1 MSRKPRTDRGRE
13 VVIVSKPLAPPWNDS
28 GKNLARDIVAHLP
41 GERFRVFVPRG
52 TTLGLSHAEEEAL
65 YRDAGSFAPA
75 LSENLRLFARL
86 LLRGPRPSLLHFF
99 FAPNPRSS
107 SAARLLRRRWGVPC
121 VQNVSS
127 EPKEGVDVA
136 PLIFGDRVVV
146 HSDHTKRRLEACG
159 VRGIRRI
166 YPGIEPPRDPGPGAM
181 ARARELAG
189 TAGGPVVLYPGD
201 YRFSGAIPALI
212 AAIPAVLR
220 RHPAARFVLA
230 CRIKVPE
237 DREFERRMIGELE
250 AAGTRGAV
258 AIVNNVPDFA
268 ALVAVSDIAVFPAS
282 SLYAKMDIPLA
293 LLICLAMGTPL
304 VLSDLGPLRE
314 ILSRPAGLVVPQG
327 SAEALAGAI
336 IEILSGPDRRRLM
349 GGEGRRLAR
358 ERFDVRDAAAE
369 YGNLYRELRDEAQR

>member
-1 MSRKPRTDRGRE
+1 MNRSPRADRGRE
-13 VVIVSKPLAPPWNDS
+13 IAIVSKPLAPPWNDS
-28 GKNLARDIVAHLP
+28 GKNLARDIVTHLP
-41 GERFRVFVPRG
+41 GERFRVFVPRN
-52 TTLGLSHAEEEAL
+52 TTLGLPHAAEEAI

-86 LLRGPRPSLLHFF
+86 LLRGPRPSLFHFF

-107 SAARLLRRRWGVPC
+107 AAARLLRRRWRVPC

-146 HSDHTKRRLEACG
+146 HSEHTKKRLEACG

-166 YPGIEPPRDPGPGAM
+166 YPGIDFPAEPGPDAAGR
-181 ARARELAG
+181 ARALAG
-189 TAGGPVVLYPGD
+189 ASGGPVILYPGD

-212 AAIPAVLR
+212 AAIPAVLKR
-220 RHPAARFVLA
+220 QPAARFVLA
-230 CRIKVPE
+230 CRIKVPD
-237 DREFERRMIGELE
+237 DREFERRMIEELE

-258 AIVNNVPDFA
+258 AIMNNVPDFA

-304 VLSDLGPLRE
+304 VLSDFGPLRE
-314 ILSRPAGLVVPQG
+314 ILSRPAGMVVPRG
-327 SAEALAGAI
+327 SAEALARAI
-336 IEILSGPDRRRLM
+336 LEILGDRDRLRLM

-358 ERFDVRDAAAE
+358 ERFDVRHAAAE